1 MKKKLRQDERRF
13 IIITDSITHLD
24 DYENGELDIINTSH
38 NNQTVIAKSIGDAI
52 KKYFDSNSYMAFD
65 KVNLEHISVY
75 HLDNGD
81 EDGQNIL
88 EFSIQITESGY
99 APTEHEI
106 ELWKQG
112 KFKLFSES
120 IRMYI
125 NEIVPVTLTKDWY
138 VG

>member
-1 MKKKLRQDERRF
+1 MKKKLRPDERRF

-24 DYENGELDIINTSH
+24 DYENGELASVNTSYDK
-38 NNQTVIAKSIGDAI
+38 QIVIAKSVGDAV
-52 KKYFDSNSYMAFD
+52 KKYFDGNSYMAFD
-65 KVNLEHISVY
+65 KLKLEDISVY

-88 EFSIQITESGY
+88 EFSIQITESSY

-125 NEIVPVTLTKDWY
+125 NEIVSVTLTKDWY